1 MSLLKKLSI
10 ALLSASLFA
19 AAPAVLSKPAG
30 KIENQTEEQLLATF
44 DEAIAAVETVQQAL
58 DNGTDK
64 KETLAL
70 YRKAKQALNRIE
82 SATVNRE
89 KERANGYLRK
99 SRSAFKKG
107 NVDEAKEL
115 IAKAVESFKGLKQLY
130 LNF

>member
-19 AAPAVLSKPAG
+19 AAPAVLAKPAG
-30 KIENQTEEQLLATF
+30 KIENQSEEQLLATF
-44 DEAIAAVETVQQAL
+44 DEAITAVEAVQQAL
-58 DNGTDK
+58 ENGADK

-70 YRKAKQALNRIE
+70 YKKAKQALNRIE

-107 NVDEAKEL
+107 NVEKAKEL
-115 IAKAVESFKGLKQLY
+115 AAKAVTSFKGLKQLY
-130 LNF
+130 LDF

>member
-19 AAPAVLSKPAG
+19 AAPAVLAKPG

-44 DEAIAAVETVQQAL
+44 DEAIAAVEKVQQAL
-58 DNGTDK
+58 ENGTDK

-70 YRKAKQALNRIE
+70 YKSAKQALNRIE

-99 SRSAFKKG
+99 SRSAFKKDKLDKA
-107 NVDEAKEL
+107 NEL
-115 IAKAVESFKGLKQLY
+115 IAKAVTSFKGLKQLY